1 MTTCPSFLIH
11 HHPQVYRPCPLFSA
25 AVELSLSPWWA
36 VPPTDLELLD
46 SGYFLEVKSH

>member
-25 AVELSLSPWWA
+25 AVEGFNFAHFGVTIVSL
-36 VPPTDLELLD
+36 
-46 SGYFLEVKSH
+46 YIK